1 METKK
6 KKEVKR
12 LTRRDFLKA
21 TGGAAALAGV
31 GATGLVLNPRQ
42 VSATELPK
50 KWDEEADVVIIGS
63 GFAGLAAAIEAKNA
77 AASTVVFEKMRVPG
91 GNSIINGG
99 LIAAADNA
107 VQDKEGIKDSAEI
120 MFNDM
125 LKAGLGMNHPDL
137 ARTVADHSNE
147 VVQWT
152 IDYLGVK
159 YKERMTHLGGHSV
172 PRSYYTTNSSG
183 SGIVR
188 PQLSK
193 VKELGIPL
201 KTGCYLS
208 KLIKDEDGRIK
219 GVQIFDGYRFPKQ
232 NSGTSK
238 LIKAKKAVILATGGF
253 GYDISFRTI
262 QDPRLTEALDCTNQP
277 GATAEALLEALST
290 GATPVQPSWIQL
302 GPWACPHEK
311 GMGIGYIFAIA
322 AAFPFG
328 VMVDPATG
336 KRFVS
341 ELADRKTR
349 ADAILKTG
357 HYCVGIADQEGVQYV
372 AKLDKMLSRGIVKKF
387 NTLEDLASAFKINF
401 QGLKETIRRYNIF
414 VTHGNDEDFQKPFRE
429 GAKPIVKAPF
439 YAMHL
444 WPKVHHCMGGIQIN
458 TKAQVIGLNHKP
470 IIGLYAA
477 GEVTGGVHGACRLGS
492 CAIADCL
499 VFGRIAGKNA
509 AAEKS
514 WS

>member
-1 METKK
+1 MRKK
-6 KKEVKR
+6 KAEKGKNF
-12 LTRRDFLKA
+12 TRRDFLKT
-21 TGGAAALAGV
+21 TGGATALAGV
-31 GATGLVLNPRQ
+31 AASGLFLGSSEAN
-42 VSATELPK
+42 ATELPK

-77 AASTVVFEKMRVPG
+77 GASTVVLEKMRVPG

-99 LIAAADNA
+99 LIAAAGTP

-137 ARTVADHSNE
+137 ARTVAEHSNE
-147 VVQWT
+147 VAQWT

-208 KLIKDEDGRIK
+208 KFIKDEDGRIK
-219 GVQIFDGYRFPKQ
+219 GVQILDGYRFPKQ

-277 GATAEALLEALST
+277 GATAEALLEALCI

-302 GPWACPHEK
+302 GPWACPDEK
-311 GMGIGYIFAIA
+311 GMGIGYIFAIS

-336 KRFVS
+336 KRFVN

-357 HYCVGIADQEGVQYV
+357 HYCIGIADQEGVKHA

-401 QGLKETIRRYNIF
+401 QGLKKTLKKYNIF
-414 VTHGNDEDFQKPFRE
+414 VSQGNDEDFQKPFRE

-439 YAMHL
+439 YGMNL
-444 WPKVHHCMGGIQIN
+444 WPKVHHCMGGTQIN
-458 TKAQVIGLNHKP
+458 TKAQLIGLNHKP
-470 IIGLYAA
+470 IIGLYGA

-492 CAIADCL
+492 VAITDCL

-509 AAEKS
+509 AAEKP
-514 WS
+514 WA